1 MRASG
6 GGGPSYAA
14 EPLPARNPVAPLLGA
29 LRALEGW
36 LRSEGL
42 DHVYIGGLAVALV
55 GRPRITQDIDG
66 IVLLGEMS
74 IQEAL
79 RRAKAAGLSSRVP
92 DAAAFAAKSR
102 VLLLRHDGTRVPID
116 LSIGFLPF
124 EEEAVR
130 RALPMK
136 ARGLEIPVATPED
149 LVILKAIAGRPR
161 DIVDIEG
168 LLAANPRIDRNRVR
182 SVTAIFAGLL
192 EAPEVLENLDRLLE
206 VSRRRTAPRWAGPPK
221 G

>member
-1 MRASG
+1 
-6 GGGPSYAA
+6 
-14 EPLPARNPVAPLLGA
+14 
-29 LRALEGW
+29 
-36 LRSEGL
+36 
-42 DHVYIGGLAVALV
+42 
-55 GRPRITQDIDG
+55 
-66 IVLLGEMS
+66 
-74 IQEAL
+74 
-79 RRAKAAGLSSRVP
+79 
-92 DAAAFAAKSR
+92 